1 MRKKPDRYA
10 YPAVF
15 SYDADGVA
23 VSFPDLPGCL
33 TCGKD
38 QDEAIAMAQDVL
50 AGHLSCLEDDGDPI
64 SVPSDFRCIKHEAD
78 EAVVIIEA
86 WMLPLREKTV
96 RKNLTIPAKL
106 AYQAERAGINFSQVL
121 SSALEKELRSNP
133 EYTLG

>member
-1 MRKKPDRYA
+1 MRKKPDHYV

-38 QDEAIAMAQDVL
+38 QDEAISMAQDVL

-64 SVPSDFRCIKHEAD
+64 PVPSDLRTIAHEVD
-78 EAVVIIEA
+78 EAIALVEA
-86 WMLPLREKTV
+86 WMIPLREKTV
-96 RKNLTIPAKL
+96 RKNLTIPARL
-106 AYQAERAGINFSQVL
+106 AYQAEKTGINFSQVL
-121 SSALEKELRSNP
+121 SAALEKELQS
-133 EYTLG
+133 